1 MTGEPVSVYP
11 LTGIGEVEA
20 GCDLDALLAD
30 ALDAN
35 GLAPVRHDVL
45 VVAQKVVSKAEGRLV
60 QLAGVVPSP
69 RAEKLAASTGKDP
82 RLVEL
87 ILSESVE
94 VVRSR
99 PGVIIVRHR
108 LGFVM
113 AQAGI
118 DRSNVR
124 DGHALLLPEDPDASA
139 ARLRSVLDAR
149 FTSAPGVIIADS
161 FGRPWR
167 LGTTNVAIGAAGVPS
182 LWDRRGEP
190 DRHGRPLETTL
201 IAWADAVAAA
211 AGLVMGEVT
220 EGIPAVLVRGLS
232 WSAPEAEAEAEAEA
246 GAQALV
252 RPREEDMFT

>member
-1 MTGEPVSVYP
+1 MTASEPSAPVSVYP
-11 LTGIGEVEA
+11 LAGIGEVEA
-20 GCDLDALLAD
+20 GCDLGGLLAD

-35 GLAPVRHDVL
+35 GLAPGRHDVL

-60 QLAGVVPSP
+60 RLAGVVPSP
-69 RAEKLAASTGKDP
+69 RAEALAASTGKDP

-139 ARLRSVLDAR
+139 VRLRSVLDAR

-232 WSAPEAEAEAEAEA
+232 WSAPEAEA